1 MISFQL
7 TTGNSLLDG
16 LHNSLKSLRIVH
28 SEVGQ
33 HFAVEADVLLGQAAH
48 QLGIAEAVLTGSG
61 IDALD
66 PQGAEFALLGLAVT
80 VGVGETFFVG
90 VLGYCPDVLAGQ
102 EVAAGFA
109 ENLLAA
115 CP

>member
-7 TTGNSLLDG
+7 TGQKLLYRVD
-16 LHNSLKSLRIVH
+16 NCLKSLRIVH
-28 SEVGQ
+28 SKVCEN
-33 HFAVEADVLLGQAAH
+33 FAVEADVLLGETSH
-48 QLGIAEAVLTGSG
+48 QLGVSEAVLTGG
-61 IDALD
+61 GVDTLN

-90 VLGYCPDVLAGQ
+90 VLCNCPDILAGQ
-102 EVAAGFA
+102 EVAAGSG